1 MKILVTGSKGFIGRN
16 LIAELR
22 NRGFAAEDILGFDVD
37 TDRAL
42 LDDFC
47 AESGFVFHLAG
58 VNRPDDPAEFM
69 TGNFGFTSTLLAA
82 LVRNGNKCP
91 VMLSSS
97 VQAAM
102 DNPYGLSKRAGE
114 ELLQDYG
121 RVNGVPVY
129 VYRFPNVFGKWSRP
143 NYNSA
148 VATFCYNIARGLPIK
163 VNDSDVVLKLVYI
176 DDVVEELMGLVSR
189 DGGNLQAGSGSG
201 QADATD
207 ENGSREVPVVYE
219 KRLGDIVEL
228 LYSFKAAREW
238 PDLSVPDMSDPFVRK
253 LYATYTS
260 FLPEDGF
267 SYPLRMNI
275 DSRGSFTEV
284 LKTHDRGQI
293 SVNISH
299 PGIVKGNHWHHTK
312 TEKFLVVSGRGVVRF
327 RRIGDD
333 GKLAVTEYFVSGDKL
348 EVIDIPAGF
357 THNIENLG
365 DTDMVTLM
373 WASEPFD
380 PEVPDTFYEVV

>member
-1 MKILVTGSKGFIGRN
+1 MKILVTGSKGFIGKN

-22 NRGFAAEDILGFDVD
+22 NRGFSAADILGFDVD
-37 TDRAL
+37 TDSAL

-47 AESGFVFHLAG
+47 AECGFVFHLAG

-69 TGNFGFTSTLLAA
+69 TGNFGFTSELLAA

-97 VQAAM
+97 TQAALN
-102 DNPYGLSKRAGE
+102 NPYGLSKRAGE
-114 ELLQDYG
+114 DLLLDYG
-121 RVNGVPVY
+121 RVNDVAVY
-129 VYRFPNVFGKWSRP
+129 VYRFPNVFGKWSMP

-148 VATFCYNIARGLPIK
+148 VATFCFNIARGMPIN
-163 VNDSDVVLKLVYI
+163 VNDPDVVLKLVYI
-176 DDVVEELMGLVSR
+176 DDVVRELTGLVNR
-189 DGGNLQAGSGSG
+189 DGGNLQVH
-201 QADATD
+201 
-207 ENGSREVPVVYE
+207 EVPVVYE
-219 KRLGDIVEL
+219 KRLGAVVDL
-228 LYSFKAAREW
+228 LYAFKNAREW
-238 PDLSVPDMSDPFVRK
+238 PELSVPDMSDPFVRK

-267 SYPLRMNI
+267 SYQLRMNC
-275 DSRGSFTEV
+275 DDRGSFTEF
-284 LKTHDRGQI
+284 LKTPERGQI

-327 RRIGDD
+327 RRVGAVDVTGIDE
-333 GKLAVTEYFVSGDKL
+333 GKQAVKEYFVSGDRL

-380 PEVPDTFYEVV
+380 PDLPDTVFELV